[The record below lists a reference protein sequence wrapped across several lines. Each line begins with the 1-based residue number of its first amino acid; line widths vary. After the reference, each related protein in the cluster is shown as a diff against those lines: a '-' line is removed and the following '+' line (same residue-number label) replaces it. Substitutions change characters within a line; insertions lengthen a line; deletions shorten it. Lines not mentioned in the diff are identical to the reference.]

1 MLGAGGRNEPFAA
14 KPEKNPGL
22 LVHTAGP
29 RCDGRTDWQG
39 AARSILRPC
48 EPANGL
54 AHFSFCNIDPQFSSW
69 GLSVKLC
76 SASKITWA

>member
-29 RCDGRTDWQG
+29 DATEGLAGREQQG
-39 AARSILRPC
+39 AS
-48 EPANGL
+48 
-54 AHFSFCNIDPQFSSW
+54 
-69 GLSVKLC
+69 
-76 SASKITWA
+76 